1 MWSWFFFCID
11 HKRLLE
17 LEISLRKPIGNS
29 SCVWNIKCISRD
41 ARETSSLENVN
52 LNTVETIK
60 GTVLYRI

>member
-1 MWSWFFFCID
+1 MWSAIFL
-11 HKRLLE
+11 HGSQEVTRT
-17 LEISLRKPIGNS
+17 EISLRKPIGNS

-41 ARETSSLENVN
+41 ARETSSLETVN